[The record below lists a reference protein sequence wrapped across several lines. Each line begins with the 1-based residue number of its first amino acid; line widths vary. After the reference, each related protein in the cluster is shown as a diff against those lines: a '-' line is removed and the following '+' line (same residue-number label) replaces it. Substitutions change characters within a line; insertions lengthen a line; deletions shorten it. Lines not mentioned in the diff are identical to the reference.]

1 MVRLKNLNVLLL
13 EDNIEFAQNTIKLL
27 KLYFAKTIHSTTI
40 KDALILFEDNKIDL
54 IISDIKVADGN
65 GLDFI
70 TSIRE
75 IDSQIPIVVLSAYKN
90 EEFLFKAIPLN
101 ILSYELKPLE
111 YKQLLSLLDKISDK
125 FEVDYTVINE
135 KLKYKSDTCTIY
147 KDDEAIPLT
156 KKELLLIELLE
167 KNKGKIVSK
176 DMVQKYVW
184 EDDIMSESA
193 LKNLI
198 FRLRKKVD
206 LEFIETVTNMGY
218 RLFHTL

>member
-1 MVRLKNLNVLLL
+1 MVRLKNFNILLL
-13 EDNIEFAQNTIKLL
+13 EDNVEFAKNTIKLL
-27 KLYFAKTIHSTTI
+27 ELYFAKTFHSTTI

-75 IDSQIPIVVLSAYKN
+75 MDTQIPIIVLSAHKN

-111 YKQLLSLLDKISDK
+111 YKQLLSLLDKISNKLDIK
-125 FEVDYTVINE
+125 DTIINE
-135 KLKYKSDTCTIY
+135 NLKYRSDSCTIY
-147 KDDEAIPLT
+147 KDDKAIPLT
-156 KKELLLIELLE
+156 KKELLLIQLLQ

-176 DMVQKYVW
+176 DMIQKYIW
-184 EDDIMSESA
+184 EDDVMSEAA

-198 FRLRKKVD
+198 FRVRKKVD

-218 RLFHTL
+218 RLPHTH